1 MGMDVTGLKPT
12 AEVGVYFRNPAVCWS
27 PLWEYVAATC
37 PDILSPADVK
47 LGSFNMGRKISRAK
61 ALRISERLQT
71 ALKSGRTAKYS
82 TKVRSRLSK
91 PRPETAA
98 HVAQF
103 VASAVGVVNSK
114 PRFNLVNVR
123 KFAKF
128 CASSGGFVID

>member
-37 PDILSPADVK
+37 SDILTPTDVK
-47 LGSFNMGRKISRAK
+47 LGSFNMGRQISRVK
-61 ALRISERLQT
+61 ALRISERLQRE
-71 ALKSGRTAKYS
+71 LKSGKTAKYS
-82 TKVRSRLSK
+82 TKIRSRLSK
-91 PRPETAA
+91 PRPETAT
-98 HVAQF
+98 HVAQL
-103 VASAVGVVNSK
+103 VASALGGVSGK
-114 PRFNLVNVR
+114 PRFNLMNVR